1 MPEVQ
6 NDQKQK
12 LTDKAISLINKGNPP
27 TAEYFGDVVWGE
39 GSGDEAKKLLGDKGF
54 AAAVDAYKAAKTSQ
68 AESVGKVGVDE
79 ISSEGQVA
87 SVEAQ
92 MLNNE
97 LDRKETGPSNLT
109 TEDVSRIQTVMDQK
123 NDLNLK
129 MEPVVDSETGL
140 VTGVGVPGITTNEQ
154 GLVVGVSPNVVDK
167 VAPGIQVAGDTGFI
181 ELPKK
186 KNPSDIETGMKLA
199 EDLVNKKLVGSLVV
213 DADGNTK
220 NFYEPIGGNLTIN
233 GAGQTETVPV
243 AEVPGEDERSSK
255 QIKDDRNLNAQLTIG
270 GLVMTDKMED
280 LNGVAKGK
288 LARLAEL
295 KRLETENGPY
305 VASAVS
311 EKKRLEEE
319 LVDIYGSDGFKQV
332 EAKWIE
338 VSDRLGGKKEEPIL
352 NEEPKVVLGGEPN
365 IVLEEEPQIVAPAVE
380 GANEGE
386 PEMVLKSGQNET
398 VGGDD
403 EKERIDKAMR
413 DYFNLTVLK
422 DPANTEI
429 SAEEKQKIADLRQY
443 LEYEFGDNFQTE
455 FEAWMEKNYP
465 SDEISKDEERAGE
478 EGKKVE
484 QVDIIDAEPPKRPEE
499 PEKAPIII
507 DGGSL
512 KDPEPV
518 PAVVEKEKKHGFFAR
533 LEAFG
538 KRVADGLEKL
548 GAEVRKG
555 YEGAKARFERR
566 AEISRTMASVNV
578 EHANEQAEKKVG
590 ETVERIRLIPHYH
603 RLREELIKEFGGDGY
618 TSWYEVTY
626 KEIGENGLET
636 VRIKYEKDLMSASE
650 KARERR
656 KMAGDLKMNQEP
668 IAA

>member
-1 MPEVQ
+1 MSETNLDPGRLKKSIDHLKQ
-6 NDQKQK
+6 NITLHK
-12 LTDKAISLINKGNPP
+12 LENSVNEP
-27 TAEYFGDVVWGE
+27 GE
-39 GSGDEAKKLLGDKGF
+39 
-54 AAAVDAYKAAKTSQ
+54 
-68 AESVGKVGVDE
+68 
-79 ISSEGQVA
+79 
-87 SVEAQ
+87 EAQ

-97 LDRKETGPSNLT
+97 IKRQETGPSNLT
-109 TEDVSRIQTVMDQK
+109 AEDVSRVQAVVDQN

-167 VAPGIQVAGDTGFI
+167 VAPGIQVTGDTGFI
-181 ELPKK
+181 EVPEDKK
-186 KNPSDIETGMKLA
+186 PSDIETGMKLA

-270 GLVMTDKMED
+270 GLAMTDKMED
-280 LNGVAKGK
+280 LNGVANGK

-295 KRLETENGPY
+295 KRLEAENGAY
-305 VASAVS
+305 AASAVS

-319 LVDIYGSDGFKQV
+319 LVDIYGVDGFQQV

-352 NEEPKVVLGGEPN
+352 NEEPRVVLGGEPEIVLSEDPVLN
-365 IVLEEEPQIVAPAVE
+365 ENEEPKIVLEDEP
-380 GANEGE
+380 
-386 PEMVLKSGQNET
+386 VLKENEQGEGKIYHGYEKQLERYSLLMKKDPNTLSGEDRQE
-398 VGGDD
+398 
-403 EKERIDKAMR
+403 
-413 DYFNLTVLK
+413 LK
-422 DPANTEI
+422 D
-429 SAEEKQKIADLRQY
+429 
-443 LEYEFGDNFQTE
+443 LEYLFGLNFGKSFDDVYDQWLADKRQKGE
-455 FEAWMEKNYP
+455 
-465 SDEISKDEERAGE
+465 E

-484 QVDIIDAEPPKRPEE
+484 PVIIDPEPPKIPEE
-499 PEKAPIII
+499 PRKEPVIIE
-507 DGGSL
+507 GTL
-512 KDPEPV
+512 RDPEPS
-518 PAVVEKEKKHGFFAR
+518 PAVVEKEKKPGLFAR

-566 AEISRTMASVNV
+566 AGISKTMATVNV
-578 EHANEQAEKKVG
+578 EHANEQAVKKVG

-626 KEIGENGLET
+626 KEIDENGLET

-656 KMAGDLKMNQEP
+656 KMAGDLKMNPQP
-668 IAA
+668 SAA